1 MITEQMKKYV
11 KEQNIEMVR
20 RELLAIVNA
29 DPDMGA
35 GFFTKN
41 LDYAEKELT
50 EEKLYVPFSGGF
62 EIQMDKACWDKAYDA
77 KIYLQLRK
85 EFSKE
90 LVYHLKEVAPVA
102 YKAEKEQTQPDQK
115 EQFSRKV
122 GEAQTEL
129 LKIQNVPQGNCK
141 TIKTVLIVILVIVV
155 IICLVKLL

>member
-11 KEQNIEMVR
+11 KEQNIELVR
-20 RELLAIVNA
+20 KELLAIVNA
-29 DPDMGA
+29 DPDMGDS
-35 GFFTKN
+35 FFTEN

-50 EEKLYVPFSGGF
+50 EEKLYVPFSGSF
-62 EIQMDKACWDKAYDA
+62 EMQMDKSCWDKSYDA

-90 LVYHLKEVAPVA
+90 LVYHLKEVASVA

-122 GEAQTEL
+122 GESQTEL
-129 LKIQNVPQGNCK
+129 SPIPDSPQGNCK
-141 TIKTVLIVILVIVV
+141 NVKTVLIVILVIVV
-155 IICLVKLL
+155 AVCLVKLL